1 MLRSSNCLLDFL
13 DVSSFEDRH
22 TMIASEDQITPK
34 GGDRRHSL
42 ILAAFQ
48 SIAEHGFEGL
58 RVREVA
64 AQVGINSATLHHY
77 FPTKEALIQ
86 AVAAYAI
93 QRLVFTAHAPEGTP
107 RDLLRAHLTLLHQQM
122 QQEPALFVVLT
133 EIRLRAQR
141 TSAIQRFAQER
152 QANWHEQ
159 LMAILRAGVQ
169 QGQWPADLAAEEVAS
184 AIITFV
190 EGASLGSA
198 SDPRRVEQA

>member
-1 MLRSSNCLLDFL
+1 MQAVVGIGTL
-13 DVSSFEDRH
+13 
-22 TMIASEDQITPK
+22 IISEDQTTRQ

-48 SIAEHGFEGL
+48 SIAQHGFEGL

-93 QRLVFTAHAPEGTP
+93 QRLAGTAHAAAGTP
-107 RDLLRAHLTLLHQQM
+107 RDLLRAQLAFLQQQM

-141 TSAIQRFAQER
+141 TSAIQRFVQER

-159 LMAILRAGVQ
+159 LVALLQAGVE
-169 QGQWPADLAAEEVAS
+169 QGQWPPDLAAEEVAS
-184 AIITFV
+184 LIITLI
-190 EGASLGSA
+190 EGASLGRA
-198 SDPRRVEQA
+198 SHPRRVEQAFAQLERWLSIE